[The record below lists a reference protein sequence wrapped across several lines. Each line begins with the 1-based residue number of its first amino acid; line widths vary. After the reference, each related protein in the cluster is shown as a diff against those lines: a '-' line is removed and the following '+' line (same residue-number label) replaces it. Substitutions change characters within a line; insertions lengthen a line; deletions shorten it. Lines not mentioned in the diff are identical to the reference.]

1 MTNRSLPLA
10 LAAAATAIVLSLTGC
25 AGGGTSDPTRAVGD
39 PGSSHSAPP
48 GVKTDVFTVEPGDCV
63 DDTDDENVTELPVV
77 DCAGPHDFE
86 AFTSFEFDP
95 GEYPGDDAV
104 HSHAQ
109 EACAAAMGEFVG
121 LSYDDSTLDVQYLTP
136 TEDSW
141 NGLDDRTV
149 VCLVY
154 DPAGKLTGT
163 VENAAI

>member
-1 MTNRSLPLA
+1 MTIRSLPLA
-10 LAAAATAIVLSLTGC
+10 LAAATAALVFSLTGC
-25 AGGGTSDPTRAVGD
+25 AGGGASDPTRAVGD
-39 PGSSHSAPP
+39 PGASQAADP
-48 GVKTDVFTVEPGDCV
+48 GTKTDVFTVKPGDCV

-86 AFTSFEFDP
+86 AFTSFEIDEGEFP
-95 GEYPGDDAV
+95 GEDAV
-104 HSHAQ
+104 HSQAQ
-109 EACAAAMGEFVG
+109 DACIVAMGEFVG
-121 LSYDDSTLDVQYLTP
+121 LDYSESKLDVQYLTP

-141 NGLDDRTV
+141 NELDDRTV